1 MEAGLFAAS
10 QRADRQRRMQKDAD
24 AAASVRTAAI
34 RTWIDLAALA
44 PVFSASA
51 GTWPEDVAAV
61 RAALREAVRRYRD
74 IQQARNLFGYAPR
87 YVPFLWSSTG
97 EGSTNYAQIKHN
109 ADSNLV
115 TWKTAY
121 DSAQSAGRTFEQSA
135 NALVDDLYNQT
146 RAMNLELND
155 ICGGDVAGI
164 SECPVDVNDPQP
176 RSQIGQQVLEI
187 RAAALRID
195 SIDQQLANVREA
207 VEIERRRAEDVAGAD
222 EEEYAFVLEN
232 GEKIYADDEAIR
244 QIQAAQQAAHSF
256 FGGVLSALSGGGWP
270 AVAVGAVGAAVDEGA
285 EQWRESYEKDKARR
299 IALQSARPYR
309 LAATIELRN
318 SQAKMQTDW
327 LQVYTLRIDL
337 AIAAINLQ
345 QAVGRLKA
353 LHARAETLLA
363 ERARVNAL
371 HAQHAAYVLH
381 YRVFAGAQQRTASA
395 AFEDALKW
403 SYLTVRA
410 AEYQRTASCPYWNE
424 LWSVRDPTALG
435 GALSKVQNW
444 SFWQQPAQGNRDVI
458 SIRDDI
464 LGMKLA
470 VKDRTTGEEISPRE
484 QFRRFVADPAN
495 RNADGNFHIRFS
507 TGDLA
512 NPVFSSQV
520 ATFLGAVTPLPV
532 DFESAVFPAGTKV
545 FDGSDL
551 YLGVAVDGT
560 EELTPRQ
567 QIGTV
572 VYALRTAWAVRAKD
586 ADHAD
591 EAAHAANSTNAGY
604 ATTAGSAGFA
614 TTATSADTA
623 TTAGSAI
630 NLSGGNVNATGVTT
644 SSLAATYANIG
655 SLPGRVS
662 GGGGGFGCP
671 FTGFTWSGWG
681 ATCTATCTCPGLSCT
696 MGQVNCQCSDSRAKG
711 RWLVPNSIFLCVE

>member
-1 MEAGLFAAS
+1 VGLGEADSYRSAGESVRRALRALEAALFAAS
-10 QRADRQRRMQKDAD
+10 QRADRQRRMEKDGD
-24 AAASVRTAAI
+24 AAASVQTAAI

-44 PVFSASA
+44 PVLAASSA
-51 GTWPEDVAAV
+51 TWPEEVTAI
-61 RAALREAVRRYRD
+61 RAALREAARRYHD
-74 IQQARNLFGYAPR
+74 IQQGRNLFGYAPR

-97 EGSTNYAQIKHN
+97 EGSTNYTQIKHN
-109 ADSNLV
+109 ADANLA

-135 NALVDDLYNQT
+135 NALVDDLNNQT
-146 RAMNLELND
+146 RAMNIELND
-155 ICGGDVAGI
+155 ICGGDVAGV
-164 SECPVDVNDPQP
+164 SQCPRDVNDPQP

-244 QIQAAQQAAHSF
+244 QIQAAQQATHSF

-363 ERARVNAL
+363 ESARVNAL

-424 LWSVRDPTALG
+424 LWSVREPTALG
-435 GALSKVQNW
+435 GALSRVQNW

-520 ATFLGAVTPLPV
+520 CSDRIRSVSANLVGDSLGAGVT
-532 DFESAVFPAGTKV
+532 SAYLKLVQGGTTSLRV
-545 FDGSDL
+545 CATGSD
-551 YLGVAVDGT
+551 GTAPIVDYDMTANGNGPAT
-560 EELTPRQ
+560 AR
-567 QIGTV
+567 
-572 VYALRTAWAVRAKD
+572 VYAA
-586 ADHAD
+586 
-591 EAAHAANSTNAGY
+591 
-604 ATTAGSAGFA
+604 
-614 TTATSADTA
+614 
-623 TTAGSAI
+623 
-630 NLSGGNVNATGVTT
+630 VNAPLD
-644 SSLAATYANIG
+644 SATA
-655 SLPGRVS
+655 
-662 GGGGGFGCP
+662 F
-671 FTGFTWSGWG
+671 
-681 ATCTATCTCPGLSCT
+681 
-696 MGQVNCQCSDSRAKG
+696 
-711 RWLVPNSIFLCVE
+711 VPNVELQERAVLASSWDLVIDASDQKNGALNMLGLDDIQLVFVHESYTIQ